1 MGQTLIIY
9 VMEQQK
15 THWKRLINPDYIGAY
30 MVQEDT
36 TVKIESV
43 TRQLVKGEGGK
54 SEECTVANLQGTKPF
69 ILNRTNS
76 KMITKLYGSPYIED
90 WVGKLITL
98 YPTTT
103 KVAGETVECLRIRP
117 SVPKPANQAAP
128 DYTNQAATLRNCQDL
143 ASLQFEFKALDSKA
157 QLALVAVKDEMK
169 LKLSAQ

>member
-1 MGQTLIIY
+1 MELI
-9 VMEQQK
+9 K

-30 MVQEDT
+30 MVAEDM
-36 TVKIESV
+36 TVKIEKV

-54 SEECTVANLQGTKPF
+54 SEECTVAHLVGTKPF

-90 WVGKLITL
+90 WVGKQITL

-117 SVPKPANQAAP
+117 TKPTAPAQTAP
-128 DYTNQAATLRNCQDL
+128 DRTAHIAALRSATTLEQLRD
-143 ASLQFEFKALDSKA
+143 AYAEMSKA
-157 QLALVAVKDEMK
+157 DQVALVAVKDECK
-169 LKLSAQ
+169 RLLSEVRV